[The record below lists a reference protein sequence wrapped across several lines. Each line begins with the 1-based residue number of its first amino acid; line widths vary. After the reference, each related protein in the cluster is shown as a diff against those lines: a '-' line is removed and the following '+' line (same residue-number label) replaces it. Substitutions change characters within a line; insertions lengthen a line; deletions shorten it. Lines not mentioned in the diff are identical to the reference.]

1 MRLMLVD
8 ELTLI
13 ATIVNV
19 ALSIAN
25 AVMLAINL
33 FLVNRRT
40 KESLQLS
47 RREQRIKILE
57 KSGLLVELLANN
69 NQEEIKVTMHA

>member
-1 MRLMLVD
+1 MLVD

-13 ATIVNV
+13 ATIVNI

>member
-1 MRLMLVD
+1 MLVD

-13 ATIVNV
+13 ATIVNI

-69 NQEEIKVTMHA
+69 NQEIKVTMHA

>member
-13 ATIVNV
+13 ATIVNI

-69 NQEEIKVTMHA
+69 NQEIKVTMHA